1 MMKSEE
7 ARQKVEAEKDP
18 QWVASRMAAVKR
30 LPGASEWMRRW
41 VDDEDDELDED
52 APPKPK
58 TIGVS
63 TYSDADR
70 REFFVRMFPK
80 LAEHLEAVWQR
91 LPQTPYGG
99 TYSYGGLFRAPHH
112 ALVVAGLRDDWID
125 RVVLSLAGHDPDPI
139 WLATWAAHLGY
150 NGVGPS
156 ASAIL
161 ANAIDS
167 GGPVGEQVFDIL
179 KQSATNQHEIGQ
191 MGDHVAQAFLMCQRT
206 EAWDFVERLLL
217 AAQRQEGLRQSI
229 LECARLGRPEAFRS
243 ILGIVSEH
251 GLVRFA
257 STVRTID
264 LWFGLM
270 WDSISTKVAQHAVD
284 RVITFLDDADAR
296 AAAIKGKDAESAYFA
311 LWCEAHKDAEV
322 AAKKATSL
330 LTHKSPEHRWVGVH
344 VLAIT
349 GLPESAEP
357 VSRMLED
364 ADLRVAGRAMDGLS
378 QGFQEPEGDPPPGS
392 PEMAILHPWR
402 RDTFD
407 RFENLLGR
415 IGKKDEKLKP
425 LVWPWTRAKL
435 TAEQVG
441 ESIVRFC
448 TPNRSERLI
457 SLLGR
462 FGTNERGQ
470 AARLIAGH
478 DIYTS
483 WEHRRKQTEKP
494 PLTPIARTT
503 LIALLGDA
511 SSGVRETAAELLTDF
526 PITPDEAARH
536 EELCQRSASDI
547 RTRAIDRLL
556 TQDDAS
562 AVASATRLLDK
573 GKAAAAVGLEIL
585 LGMVQ
590 KDRAIGACEAA
601 ATAFRDS
608 QPKLAKPLAATLDR
622 ILSART
628 ATKVT
633 HADAFGLAKPFTP
646 RPLPTIRAFPRAQIT
661 PAAMECIWSLNDLV
675 EANKTLELEYDK
687 SQAIYVTS
695 EDGGTLLG
703 SLRYSWVFSPDIWRS
718 QADDLKRNPVRSI
731 TEEWFR
737 TRSASTRDSDGL
749 ELVRAWIA
757 IHLVETESYPV
768 TKTVWPAA
776 LRELCP
782 KDRSGWPP
790 HVGGTQLLI
799 EWALRSL
806 TQDTSAFWL
815 DQIEGAIERDDIERR
830 FDRHDAL
837 KRYAPSI
844 DRCAQGWHEWYQA
857 CQSSWASLSQI
868 EHIRRLDGLVRLADR
883 RLTETRAGKKARN
896 ADEAPSGPWEVRSE
910 EFVAL
915 WEAGDISDDELL
927 MRVTR
932 PDPRSQ
938 HDYPDVRMFSDL
950 FRLRRPG
957 KPDPHTKLRLT
968 PRLDALLERIRR
980 RVLEIELARG
990 DAESPA
996 SLHALNM
1003 EPSGGVDAAI
1013 GALGALGK
1021 LRLVRGYIFNRYDK
1035 AASLS
1040 TIIKNSR
1047 PGEQD
1052 TPVAFAAAA
1061 KAAGLTDE
1069 RLVEL
1074 ALYQPRWAAHV
1085 EATTGWAGL
1094 EAAALWMRRHTK
1106 EGSSEFSDDEAGQE
1120 AWEGRAAE
1128 MSPISPD
1135 SFHDGAVDRAW
1146 FERSYK
1152 QLGPKRWA
1160 VLDEAAKYASSGSG
1174 HTRARLFADT
1184 MLGKVSEKE
1193 LTKRITTKRHQD
1205 AARALGLVA
1214 LKPGEAGQKQILAR
1228 FKTLQEMR
1236 RTSRKHGGSM
1246 LQASEK
1252 RAVEIG
1258 MENLAWTAGYP
1269 DPLRLQWAME
1279 ILELGDLAKGPVTVK
1294 VKDCTVTLSLDD
1306 DGVPSLVATKAGKP
1320 LKSIPPAVKK
1330 DKAVATLSDRAT
1342 QLRRQS
1348 SRVRQTLEQS
1358 MCRGDTFE
1366 GSEITKLF
1374 GHPLLRTMLSRL
1386 VLTGTTKAGG
1396 TLIGYPD
1403 KGGKALR
1410 SIDGAFEP
1418 IKASDTLR
1426 IAHPLD
1432 FLAAKKWSQYQSEC
1446 FRAERVQPFKQ
1457 VFREVYVPVAS
1468 ELVADSK
1475 SSGDRSPRYA
1485 GQQVQPRQALALFG
1499 SRGWVAR
1506 PEEGVQRTFH
1516 RERLTVHV
1524 EFEEGFYTPA
1534 EIDGLTLRG
1543 ISFTKAASAAPVAIR
1558 DVPPRIFSEVL
1569 RDLDLVVSVAHRGG
1583 VDPEAT
1589 HSTVEMRAALL
1600 RETATLLSLRNIRYE
1615 GQRAIIKGEF
1625 GEYALHLGSGT
1636 IHMLPGGTL
1645 WIIPVHSQHRGRLFL
1660 PFADNDPKTAEI
1672 ISKAILL
1679 SRDREIQDPA
1689 ILAQIRAG

>member
-1 MMKSEE
+1 
-7 ARQKVEAEKDP
+7 
-18 QWVASRMAAVKR
+18 
-30 LPGASEWMRRW
+30 
-41 VDDEDDELDED
+41 
-52 APPKPK
+52 
-58 TIGVS
+58 
-63 TYSDADR
+63 
-70 REFFVRMFPK
+70 
-80 LAEHLEAVWQR
+80 
-91 LPQTPYGG
+91 
-99 TYSYGGLFRAPHH
+99 
-112 ALVVAGLRDDWID
+112 
-125 RVVLSLAGHDPDPI
+125 
-139 WLATWAAHLGY
+139 
-150 NGVGPS
+150 
-156 ASAIL
+156 
-161 ANAIDS
+161 
-167 GGPVGEQVFDIL
+167 
-179 KQSATNQHEIGQ
+179 
-191 MGDHVAQAFLMCQRT
+191 
-206 EAWDFVERLLL
+206 
-217 AAQRQEGLRQSI
+217 
-229 LECARLGRPEAFRS
+229 
-243 ILGIVSEH
+243 
-251 GLVRFA
+251 
-257 STVRTID
+257 
-264 LWFGLM
+264 
-270 WDSISTKVAQHAVD
+270 
-284 RVITFLDDADAR
+284 
-296 AAAIKGKDAESAYFA
+296 
-311 LWCEAHKDAEV
+311 
-322 AAKKATSL
+322 
-330 LTHKSPEHRWVGVH
+330 
-344 VLAIT
+344 
-349 GLPESAEP
+349 
-357 VSRMLED
+357 
-364 ADLRVAGRAMDGLS
+364 
-378 QGFQEPEGDPPPGS
+378 
-392 PEMAILHPWR
+392 
-402 RDTFD
+402 
-407 RFENLLGR
+407 
-415 IGKKDEKLKP
+415 
-425 LVWPWTRAKL
+425 
-435 TAEQVG
+435 
-441 ESIVRFC
+441 
-448 TPNRSERLI
+448 
-457 SLLGR
+457 
-462 FGTNERGQ
+462 
-470 AARLIAGH
+470 
-478 DIYTS
+478 
-483 WEHRRKQTEKP
+483 
-494 PLTPIARTT
+494 
-503 LIALLGDA
+503 
-511 SSGVRETAAELLTDF
+511 
-526 PITPDEAARH
+526 
-536 EELCQRSASDI
+536 
-547 RTRAIDRLL
+547 
-556 TQDDAS
+556 
-562 AVASATRLLDK
+562 
-573 GKAAAAVGLEIL
+573 
-585 LGMVQ
+585 
-590 KDRAIGACEAA
+590 
-601 ATAFRDS
+601 
-608 QPKLAKPLAATLDR
+608 
-622 ILSART
+622 
-628 ATKVT
+628 
-633 HADAFGLAKPFTP
+633 
-646 RPLPTIRAFPRAQIT
+646 
-661 PAAMECIWSLNDLV
+661 
-675 EANKTLELEYDK
+675 
-687 SQAIYVTS
+687 
-695 EDGGTLLG
+695 
-703 SLRYSWVFSPDIWRS
+703 
-718 QADDLKRNPVRSI
+718 
-731 TEEWFR
+731 
-737 TRSASTRDSDGL
+737 
-749 ELVRAWIA
+749 
-757 IHLVETESYPV
+757 
-768 TKTVWPAA
+768 
-776 LRELCP
+776 
-782 KDRSGWPP
+782 
-790 HVGGTQLLI
+790 
-799 EWALRSL
+799 
-806 TQDTSAFWL
+806 
-815 DQIEGAIERDDIERR
+815 
-830 FDRHDAL
+830 
-837 KRYAPSI
+837 
-844 DRCAQGWHEWYQA
+844 
-857 CQSSWASLSQI
+857 
-868 EHIRRLDGLVRLADR
+868 
-883 RLTETRAGKKARN
+883 
-896 ADEAPSGPWEVRSE
+896 
-910 EFVAL
+910 VAL
-915 WEAGDISDDELL
+915 WETGDISDDELL
-927 MRVTR
+927 MRVAR

-957 KPDPHTKLRLT
+957 KPDPHTMLRLT
-968 PRLDALLERIRR
+968 PRLDALLERVRL
-980 RVLEIELARG
+980 RVVEIELARG

-996 SLHALNM
+996 TLHALNM
-1003 EPSGGVDAAI
+1003 EPSGGIDAAI
-1013 GALGALGK
+1013 GALRSLGK
-1021 LRLVRGYIFNRYDK
+1021 LRLVRGYIFNRFDK

-1052 TPVAFAAAA
+1052 TPAAFAAAA

-1085 EATTGWAGL
+1085 EAATGWAGL
-1094 EAAALWMRRHTK
+1094 ESAVLWMRRHTK
-1106 EGSSEFSDDEAGQE
+1106 DGSSEFGDYGAEQE
-1120 AWEGRAAE
+1120 PWEGRAAE

-1174 HTRARLFADT
+1174 HTRARLFADA

-1214 LKPGEAGQKQILAR
+1214 LKPGDAGQKQILAR

-1306 DGVPSLVATKAGKP
+1306 DGVPSLIATKAGKP

-1366 GSEITKLF
+1366 GSEITRLF

-1410 SIDGAFEP
+1410 SVDGTFEP

-1432 FLAAKKWSQYQSEC
+1432 FLAAKKWAQYQSEC
-1446 FRAERVQPFKQ
+1446 FKAERVQPFKQ

-1468 ELVADSK
+1468 ELAADSK
-1475 SSGDRSPRYA
+1475 SGGDRSPRYA

-1543 ISFTKAASAAPVAIR
+1543 ISFTKAASSAPVAIR

-1600 RETATLLSLRNIRYE
+1600 RETATLLNLRNIRYE